1 MRFALCRFDRLC
13 FDHSYRRCPVSRG
26 FIARNSSVRLGGARG
41 VSLPD
46 ARIIIFA
53 FLTFLDF
60 MLHAFTVSVPFI
72 GAIIDVITL
81 AVWVRLGEGRASLV
95 RG

>member
-1 MRFALCRFDRLC
+1 LPEIRPF
-13 FDHSYRRCPVSRG
+13 VSEG
-26 FIARNSSVRLGGARG
+26 L
-41 VSLPD
+41 LPD

-60 MLHAFTVSVPFI
+60 MPHAFTVSAPFI
-72 GAIIDVITL
+72 GVIIDVITL
-81 AVWVRLGEGRASLV
+81 VVWVRLEEGRVSLV